1 MSRRIRK
8 SSYWQDAPLPREQIV
23 LIPRSLDDAIP
34 ADHPVRI
41 VDEVLNSVDWTSWEK
56 KYHGS
61 MGQPPIH
68 PSILCKIWIF
78 ALMRRIRSS
87 RQVEY
92 ALKHS
97 IDFMWLASGRRV
109 DHGTLCKFRRANS
122 KELKQLFRSLV
133 SMAIDMGVA
142 NLSELCIDG
151 TRVLANSN
159 KNKVWTL
166 ESIQKVLEKLDL
178 QVSEEL
184 QELDRNDDQDESQP
198 QDQTPSGLKVQLQEH
213 LNTLQEMERNRGLL
227 GKKTQGKP
235 AQLPKTDPDSR
246 ILPNKEGG
254 YAPNYTPMVAT
265 ETMNGFIVEAQVEIG
280 NVEHTKLY
288 PIVDQ
293 VQDALGVKIN
303 RVLVDSAYTTG
314 ENLKQADDNRVEI
327 IGPIP
332 GVQCKDNPAI
342 RDDPTV
348 SLSREVAQGLPM
360 NPTSGKF
367 DRSAFIYDSQKD
379 CFHCPAGKVLEY
391 SYTEKKTPSRTK
403 PIRSIYVCK
412 ECRDCP
418 LADLCRKN
426 PQSQKG
432 REVIR
437 DIYDPHRD
445 KHRKKMQTQEAKA
458 ANARRSH
465 YGETQFAIMKGLI
478 GIRRFLLRGI
488 DGVTQ
493 EWLWGATAFNLQK
506 LVGIIRRLRLVGIV
520 PGV

>member
-41 VDEVLNSVDWTSWEK
+41 VDEILDSVDWTSWEK

-184 QELDRNDDQDESQP
+184 QELDRNDDQDESRT
-198 QDQTPSGLKVQLQEH
+198 QDQTPNGLKVQLQEH
-213 LNTLQEMERNRGLL
+213 LNTLQEMEQYRGLL

-293 VQDALGVKIN
+293 VQDALGIKIN
-303 RVLVDSAYTTG
+303 RVLEAVSKPVWIDVFTG
-314 ENLKQADDNRVEI
+314 
-327 IGPIP
+327 
-332 GVQCKDNPAI
+332 
-342 RDDPTV
+342 
-348 SLSREVAQGLPM
+348 M
-360 NPTSGKF
+360 
-367 DRSAFIYDSQKD
+367 
-379 CFHCPAGKVLEY
+379 
-391 SYTEKKTPSRTK
+391 
-403 PIRSIYVCK
+403 
-412 ECRDCP
+412 
-418 LADLCRKN
+418 
-426 PQSQKG
+426 
-432 REVIR
+432 
-437 DIYDPHRD
+437 
-445 KHRKKMQTQEAKA
+445 
-458 ANARRSH
+458 
-465 YGETQFAIMKGLI
+465 
-478 GIRRFLLRGI
+478 
-488 DGVTQ
+488 
-493 EWLWGATAFNLQK
+493 
-506 LVGIIRRLRLVGIV
+506 
-520 PGV
+520 